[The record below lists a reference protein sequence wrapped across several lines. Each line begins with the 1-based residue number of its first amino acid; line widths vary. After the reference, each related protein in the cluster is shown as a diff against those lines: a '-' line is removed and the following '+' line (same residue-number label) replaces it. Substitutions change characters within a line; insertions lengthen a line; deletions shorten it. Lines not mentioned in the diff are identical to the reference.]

1 MSNNRPFKKN
11 PHNTHTLKVSRLVFS
26 LIERSL
32 KVTLKMPKNHP
43 NRGRDIYTGDRDQ
56 SPRMF

>member
-1 MSNNRPFKKN
+1 MSNNRPFKKI
-11 PHNTHTLKVSRLVFS
+11 PITHTLKVSRLVFS